1 MNQSKIPVRY
11 ARGLFLLGK
20 EKKILDKLAE
30 DIMLLS
36 SFFENTPSL
45 DDWLRSPVIKTQG
58 KKDLFRNQFEGE
70 LSEET
75 LGFLDLVIN
84 KKRERFFPG
93 IFRNFI
99 RLYKEEAG
107 IKTLVLTTAVKID
120 DTIKQKLSLIFSLKD
135 KTKHEFITR
144 IKPSIIGG
152 FMVQVDD
159 LLYDAS
165 LATELKRIKK
175 KLTGL
180 TGEIAGSK

>member
-11 ARGLFLLGK
+11 ARGLFLLGR
-20 EKKILDKLAE
+20 EKKILDKLAG
-30 DIMLLS
+30 DIMMLS

-58 KKDLFRNQFEGE
+58 KKDLFRSQFEE
-70 LSEET
+70 EFTDET
-75 LGFLDLVIN
+75 LDFLDLVIS

-120 DTIKQKLSLIFSLKD
+120 DTIKQKLSLVFSD
-135 KTKHEFITR
+135 KGKSGHEFITR
-144 IKPSIIGG
+144 IKPSMIGG
-152 FMVQVDD
+152 FMVQIDD

-165 LATELKRIKK
+165 LATELKRMKK
-175 KLTGL
+175 KLTGMA
-180 TGEIAGSK
+180 GEMAGSK